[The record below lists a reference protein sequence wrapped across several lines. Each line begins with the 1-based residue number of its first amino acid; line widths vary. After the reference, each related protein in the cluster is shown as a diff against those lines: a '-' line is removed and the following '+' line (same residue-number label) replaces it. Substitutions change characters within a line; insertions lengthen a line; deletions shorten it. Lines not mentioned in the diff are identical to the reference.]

1 MRKTRKEKAHELLRT
16 LQGGPDM
23 EPRERLSAA
32 RIRIWL
38 DSWVIGPVLDLV
50 PEFKVRE
57 PEPEP
62 QPTERDELVSALRE
76 LHRHAK
82 EKPVLTGNGVKAV
95 REAGKFMA
103 ALKRSETVLARYR
116 EKS

>member
-1 MRKTRKEKAHELLRT
+1 MRQTRKQKAQELLRT

-23 EPRERLSAA
+23 LPRERLSAG

-57 PEPEP
+57 PEPAP
-62 QPTERDELVSALRE
+62 QPTERAALVEALRQI
-76 LHRHAK
+76 AK
-82 EKPVLTGNGVKAV
+82 DADEN
-95 REAGKFMA
+95 
-103 ALKRSETVLARYR
+103 ARYHKASKGER
-116 EKS
+116 QAWRAIERIARTALDGRT